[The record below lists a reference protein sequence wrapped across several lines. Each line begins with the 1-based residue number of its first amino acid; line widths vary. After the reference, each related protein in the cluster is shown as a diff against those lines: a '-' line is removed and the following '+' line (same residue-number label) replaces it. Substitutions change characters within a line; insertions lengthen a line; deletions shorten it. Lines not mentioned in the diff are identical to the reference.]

1 MNLIIYAGFLTFK
14 IKINQ
19 QCSSFSSFFFDCFP
33 LYISLKQ
40 LERINYAYNGV
51 FVVFFAKSYFR
62 KLYLYKMKATLA
74 FFFALL
80 VARWEFLIF
89 VFLFLYILER
99 ERNHSLLL
107 LTTPLL
113 PKIFFPT
120 NNQNSKGQI
129 CACVSFIIL

>member
-89 VFLFLYILER
+89 VFSILER
-99 ERNHSLLL
+99 EREESLSF
-107 LTTPLL
+107 TPHHTA
-113 PKIFFPT
+113 PP
-120 NNQNSKGQI
+120 QNCFSHE
-129 CACVSFIIL
+129 